1 MRSGQEMENARTVS
15 GGRGGVGDVVAGLA
29 VVMGGVRFGF
39 RVDWAVIPV
48 GIRCEVCGVCHLP
61 ASVIAERG
69 ANPRDDEV
77 VRLRCPRCSAVGEVA
92 LNGGPQKADLLD
104 VLGVDWRDGG
114 SVDASAG

>member
-1 MRSGQEMENARTVS
+1 MRSGQEMGNVRTVS
-15 GGRGGVGDVVAGLA
+15 GGRGDVGDVAAGLA

-48 GIRCEVCGVCHLP
+48 GIRCEGCGVSHLP

-69 ANPRDDEV
+69 ADPRGDEV

-92 LNGGPQKADLLD
+92 LDGGPQRADLLD